1 MTLTKAKKKV
11 INEMLL
17 VIAEQRI
24 RVEKEM
30 QEAVIYS
37 IAMRKVSG
45 ELEAA
50 YQLGAQLLK
59 PREIKKKVKDLTIR
73 LANGEVKQ

>member
-1 MTLTKAKKKV
+1 MALTKAQKKIV
-11 INEMLL
+11 NELLL

-30 QEAVIYS
+30 QEDVVHS
-37 IAMRKVSG
+37 INMRRVSS

-50 YQLGAQLLK
+50 YQLGANLLK
-59 PREIKKKVKDLTIR
+59 PREIKKKVKDLAIR
-73 LANGEVKQ
+73 MEVEELK